1 LIIEEENQEI
11 SLRRQCQLIGL
22 SKASLYYKA
31 KGESV
36 ENLAIM
42 GLIDEIYTKW
52 PFYGVRRI
60 KVLVSKA
67 GYKVNDK
74 RVRRLMRK
82 MGLETL
88 YPKPKLSLAEA
99 QNKVYPY
106 LLKNLKIERVNQVWS
121 TDITYVR
128 LRQGFIYLVA
138 IMDWY
143 SRYVLAWEVS
153 NTLDASFCI
162 SALERAL
169 RIAKPEIFN
178 SDQGSQF
185 TSKEFTKVLI
195 EQGISISM
203 DSRGRAFDNIFVER
217 LWRSVKYEEVYI
229 SDYENMPV
237 AISGLA
243 KYFSLYNTLR
253 PHQSLCYFTPESVYF
268 GKVLLN
274 S

>member
-1 LIIEEENQEI
+1 MIIEGENQEI
-11 SLRRQCQLIGL
+11 SIRRQCQLIGL

-31 KGESV
+31 KGESL

-60 KVLVSKA
+60 QVLITKA
-67 GYKVNDK
+67 GYEVNEK

-82 MGLETL
+82 MGLEAL
-88 YPKPKLSLAEA
+88 YPKPKLSLGEKE
-99 QNKVYPY
+99 NKVYPY

-121 TDITYVR
+121 IDITYVR

-153 NTLDASFCI
+153 NTLDTSFCI

-169 RIAKPEIFN
+169 RVGKPEIFN

-185 TSKEFTKVLI
+185 TSKEFTKVLLG
-195 EQGISISM
+195 QGISISM
-203 DSRGRAFDNIFVER
+203 DGRGRVFDNIFVER

-229 SDYENMPV
+229 SDYENVPI
-237 AISGLA
+237 AIAGLA
-243 KYFSLYNTLR
+243 RYFSLYNTLR
-253 PHQSLCYFTPESVYF
+253 PHQSLGYLTPEFVYF
-268 GKVLLN
+268 GRALLN
-274 S
+274 D

>member
-1 LIIEEENQEI
+1 MRELVSRLVGKELEI
-11 SLRRQCQLIGL
+11 GVEYNEVIFSNERRNI
-22 SKASLYYKA
+22 YNKA
-31 KGESV
+31 KAESV

-52 PFYGVRRI
+52 PFYRVRRI
-60 KVLVSKA
+60 KVLLSKA

-82 MGLETL
+82 MGLQAL

-121 TDITYVR
+121 TDITYVK

-138 IMDWY
+138 ILVWY

-162 SALERAL
+162 SGLERAL
-169 RIAKPEIFN
+169 RIGKPEIFN

-195 EQGISISM
+195 EQGISISK
-203 DSRGRAFDNIFVER
+203 DGRGRAFERICLLKAFGAVSSTRKFIFLTTKIC
-217 LWRSVKYEEVYI
+217 LWLFLV
-229 SDYENMPV
+229 
-237 AISGLA
+237 
-243 KYFSLYNTLR
+243 
-253 PHQSLCYFTPESVYF
+253 
-268 GKVLLN
+268 
-274 S
+274 